1 MNNRY
6 LTFFLFASMVLGT
19 MLLSPELFSQA
30 QGPAAPAVQA
40 GEGEATAKEA
50 ATLLDLLAK
59 GGALMIP
66 IGLCSVLAVYVIIW
80 QFFALRRDR
89 ILPSDFLEN
98 LRSSLGSTR
107 SDKESAFAYCDKVGG
122 PVSRIFKAGI
132 PKIGKGEQA
141 IEKAIEDAGSREVGK
156 MKRQLRPIS
165 AVATISPLLGLLGT
179 VYGMIG
185 AFQSASAAGA
195 GKADTLAKGIYEA
208 LVTTAAGLTLAIPVL
223 IFYQILSGKVDSL
236 VDDID
241 EIAIDFIEHAGDKSS
256 VATKRKTTSKT
267 AAKTKKVAAESVPA
281 TA

>member
-6 LTFFLFASMVLGT
+6 LNIFLLFFMVLGT
-19 MLLSPELFSQA
+19 FSLSSELFSQA
-30 QGPAAPAVQA
+30 QGPAVPAVQA
-40 GEGEATAKEA
+40 GEGGATEEEAS
-50 ATLLDLLAK
+50 TLLDLLAK

-66 IGLCSVLAVYVIIW
+66 IAFCSVLAVYVITW

-89 ILPSDFLEN
+89 ILPQGFLGD
-98 LRSSLGSTR
+98 LRDSLGPNR
-107 SDKESAFAYCDKVGG
+107 DDQESALAFCNKVGG
-122 PVSRIFKAGI
+122 PVARIFKSGI
-132 PKIGKGEQA
+132 PKIGKGEEA

-165 AVATISPLLGLLGT
+165 AVATIAPLLGLLGT

-185 AFQSASAAGA
+185 AFQSASSAGA

-208 LVTTAAGLTLAIPVL
+208 LVTTAAGLSLAIPTL

-241 EIAIDFIEHAGDKSS
+241 EIAIDFIEHAGEKPP
-256 VATKRKTTSKT
+256 TRPKRKAASKSP
-267 AAKTKKVAAESVPA
+267 AKSKKVAAEA
-281 TA
+281 AAAA